1 MKRMALFISVC
12 WAVAAFSVP
21 AAFSADY
28 PTKPVRIITTA
39 PAGGGTDLVLR
50 VFADKLSREWNQQ
63 VVVENR
69 AGGGGII
76 ASAAVVNSTPD
87 GYTLL
92 GTFDAHATNPSFLEN
107 LPYDTLKDFAPITLV
122 ASSSALLVLH
132 PSIPANTVPQLIALA
147 KAKTSRLNYA
157 SSGNGSSGHLAGELF
172 KTMTGVNM
180 THIPYRGNG
189 VAFTD
194 LIAGQVDTM
203 FANKPGSLPY
213 VKMGKLKAIAIT
225 SRKRDPALPDLPTVA
240 EFVAGFEAST
250 WWGVLGPAGL
260 PKDILE
266 KLNATIAKIVATNDV
281 KERLVTLGADPAS
294 TTPDEFMNLIRLE
307 LPKYGKI
314 VQLAGMKLE

>member
-1 MKRMALFISVC
+1 MKSYAAC
-12 WAVAAFSVP
+12 AGAVACLLAF
-21 AAFSADY
+21 AGHAQHY
-28 PTKPVRIITTA
+28 PSKPVRIIVA
-39 PAGGGTDLVLR
+39 FSPGGTNDILARLMGQ
-50 VFADKLSREWNQQ
+50 KLTESLGQTMI
-63 VVVENR
+63 VDNR
-69 AGGGGII
+69 AGAGGNIGTDMV
-76 ASAAVVNSTPD
+76 AKSAPD

-92 GTFDAHATNPSFLEN
+92 LGSTGPHTINPHLYPKM
-107 LPYDTLKDFAPITLV
+107 PYDTLKDFAPITLV

-147 KAKTSRLNYA
+147 KTKTSRLNYA

-260 PKDILE
+260 PKDIVE

>member
-1 MKRMALFISVC
+1 MKSYAAC
-12 WAVAAFSVP
+12 AGAVACLLAF
-21 AAFSADY
+21 AGHAQQY
-28 PTKPVRIITTA
+28 PSKPVRIIVA
-39 PAGGGTDLVLR
+39 FSPGGTNDILARLMGQ
-50 VFADKLSREWNQQ
+50 KLTESLGQTMI
-63 VVVENR
+63 VDNR
-69 AGGGGII
+69 AGAGGNIGTDMV
-76 ASAAVVNSTPD
+76 AKSAPD

-92 GTFDAHATNPSFLEN
+92 LGSTGPHTINPHLYPKM
-107 LPYDTLKDFAPITLV
+107 PYDTLKDFAPITLV

-260 PKDILE
+260 PKDIVE

-281 KERLVTLGADPAS
+281 KERLVTLGADPVS
-294 TTPDEFMNLIRLE
+294 TTPDEFMYLIRLE

>member
-1 MKRMALFISVC
+1 MRIHAACLGAALC
-12 WAVAAFSVP
+12 LVASTGHAQT
-21 AAFSADY
+21 Y
-28 PTKPVRIITTA
+28 PSKPVRIIVA
-39 PAGGGTDLVLR
+39 FSPGGTNDILARLMGQ
-50 VFADKLSREWNQQ
+50 KLTESLGQTMI
-63 VVVENR
+63 VDNR
-69 AGGGGII
+69 AGAGGNIGTDMV
-76 ASAAVVNSTPD
+76 AKSAPD

-92 GTFDAHATNPSFLEN
+92 LGSTGPHTINPHLYPKM
-107 LPYDTLKDFAPITLV
+107 PYDTLKDFTPITLV

-240 EFVAGFEAST
+240 ETVSGFEAST

-260 PKDILE
+260 PKDIVE

-281 KERLVTLGADPAS
+281 KERLATLGADPVS

>member
-1 MKRMALFISVC
+1 MKSYAAC
-12 WAVAAFSVP
+12 AGAVACLLAF
-21 AAFSADY
+21 AGHAQQY
-28 PTKPVRIITTA
+28 PSKPVRIIVA
-39 PAGGGTDLVLR
+39 FSPGGTNDILARLMGQ
-50 VFADKLSREWNQQ
+50 KLTESLGQTMI
-63 VVVENR
+63 VDNR
-69 AGGGGII
+69 AGAGGNIGTDMV
-76 ASAAVVNSTPD
+76 AKSAPD

-92 GTFDAHATNPSFLEN
+92 LGSTGPHTINPHLYPKM
-107 LPYDTLKDFAPITLV
+107 PYDTLKDFAPITLV

-260 PKDILE
+260 PKDIVE

-281 KERLVTLGADPAS
+281 KERLATLGADPAS

>member
-1 MKRMALFISVC
+1 MKSYAAC
-12 WAVAAFSVP
+12 AGAVACLLAFAGHAQQSP
-21 AAFSADY
+21 S
-28 PTKPVRIITTA
+28 KPVRIIVA
-39 PAGGGTDLVLR
+39 FSPGGTNDILARLMGQ
-50 VFADKLSREWNQQ
+50 KLTESLGQTMI
-63 VVVENR
+63 VDNR
-69 AGGGGII
+69 AGAGGNIGTDMV
-76 ASAAVVNSTPD
+76 AKSAPD

-92 GTFDAHATNPSFLEN
+92 LGSTGPHTINPHLYPKM
-107 LPYDTLKDFAPITLV
+107 PYDTLKDFAPITLV

-260 PKDILE
+260 PKDIVE

-281 KERLVTLGADPAS
+281 KERLVTLGADPVS

>member
-1 MKRMALFISVC
+1 MKSYAAC
-12 WAVAAFSVP
+12 AGAVACLLAF
-21 AAFSADY
+21 AGHAQQY
-28 PTKPVRIITTA
+28 PSKPVRIIVA
-39 PAGGGTDLVLR
+39 FSPGGTNDILARLMGQ
-50 VFADKLSREWNQQ
+50 KLTESLGQTMI
-63 VVVENR
+63 VDNR
-69 AGGGGII
+69 AGAGGNIGTDMV
-76 ASAAVVNSTPD
+76 AKSAPD

-92 GTFDAHATNPSFLEN
+92 LGSTGPHTINPHLYPKM
-107 LPYDTLKDFAPITLV
+107 PYDTLKDFAPITLV

-260 PKDILE
+260 PKDIVE

-281 KERLVTLGADPAS
+281 KERLVTLGADPVS

>member
-1 MKRMALFISVC
+1 MKSYAAC
-12 WAVAAFSVP
+12 AGAVACLLAF
-21 AAFSADY
+21 AGHAQQY
-28 PTKPVRIITTA
+28 PSKPVRIIVA
-39 PAGGGTDLVLR
+39 FSPGGTNDILARLLGQ
-50 VFADKLSREWNQQ
+50 KLTESLGQTMI
-63 VVVENR
+63 VDNR
-69 AGGGGII
+69 AGAGGNIGTDMV
-76 ASAAVVNSTPD
+76 AKSAPD

-92 GTFDAHATNPSFLEN
+92 LGSTGPHTINPHLYPKM
-107 LPYDTLKDFAPITLV
+107 PYDTLKDFAPITLV

-260 PKDILE
+260 PKDIVE

-281 KERLVTLGADPAS
+281 KERLATLGADPAS

>member
-1 MKRMALFISVC
+1 MKSYAAC
-12 WAVAAFSVP
+12 AGAVACLLAF
-21 AAFSADY
+21 AGHAQQY
-28 PTKPVRIITTA
+28 PSKPVRIIVA
-39 PAGGGTDLVLR
+39 FSPGGTNDILARLMGQ
-50 VFADKLSREWNQQ
+50 KLTESLGQTMI
-63 VVVENR
+63 VDNR
-69 AGGGGII
+69 AGAGGNIGTDMV
-76 ASAAVVNSTPD
+76 AKSAPD

-92 GTFDAHATNPSFLEN
+92 LGSTGPHTINPHLYPKM
-107 LPYDTLKDFAPITLV
+107 PYDTLKDFAPITLV

-260 PKDILE
+260 PKDIVE

-281 KERLVTLGADPAS
+281 NERLVTLGADPVS

>member
-1 MKRMALFISVC
+1 MKSYAAC
-12 WAVAAFSVP
+12 AGAVACLLAF
-21 AAFSADY
+21 AGHAQQY
-28 PTKPVRIITTA
+28 PSKPVRIIVA
-39 PAGGGTDLVLR
+39 FSPGGTNDILARLMGQ
-50 VFADKLSREWNQQ
+50 KLTESLGQTMI
-63 VVVENR
+63 VDNR
-69 AGGGGII
+69 AGAGGNIGTDMV
-76 ASAAVVNSTPD
+76 AKSAPD

-92 GTFDAHATNPSFLEN
+92 LGSTGPHTINPHLYPKM
-107 LPYDTLKDFAPITLV
+107 PYDTLKDFAPITLV